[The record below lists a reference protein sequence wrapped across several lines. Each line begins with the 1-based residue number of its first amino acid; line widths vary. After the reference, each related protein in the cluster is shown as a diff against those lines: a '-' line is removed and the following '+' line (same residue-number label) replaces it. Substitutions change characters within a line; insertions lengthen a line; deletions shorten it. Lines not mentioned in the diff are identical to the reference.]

1 MHAFLLSIGLIA
13 TAIGMFTIGF
23 GIPISEFSF
32 GNTLISA
39 GTVSVMGG
47 LVLIGLSAAVRE
59 LRRIADAL
67 AGRPASRSARSDLT
81 ETLGVRGARGTFPP
95 KPNAEVGGRETR
107 SEPRLTTVYSNDAPS
122 DETVGARPRPNIVPI
137 VRAVGDAA
145 LVEEPDSVPLSP
157 QASARATLTAPSRS
171 ERAADVK
178 PAQQTSK
185 SGAGSTPAAR
195 STVLEVPRI
204 APAADRPADKPQRGN
219 LFDAVWPAGSTAAES
234 PAANEASAT
243 AKKAAN
249 PRERIEPVLPA
260 AKRGDA
266 AAAPR
271 AAVDPRPVS
280 ILKSGVIDGMAYTLY
295 TDGSI
300 EAQLAEGTMRF
311 NSIDALREHLESH
324 P

>member
-32 GNTLISA
+32 GNTLISS

-47 LVLIGLSAAVRE
+47 LTLIGLSAAVRE

-67 AGRPASRSARSDLT
+67 AGRSALRSTRSDST
-81 ETLGVRGARGTFPP
+81 EALGMRGARGTFPP
-95 KPNAEVGGRETR
+95 KPNTEGTGRETR

-122 DETVGARPRPNIVPI
+122 DETARPRPNIVPI
-137 VRAVGDAA
+137 VRAVGESA
-145 LVEEPDSVPLSP
+145 LVEERDSVPLSP
-157 QASARATLTAPSRS
+157 HASARATGTAPSRS
-171 ERAADVK
+171 EHTADVK
-178 PAQQTSK
+178 PTQQTSK
-185 SGAGSTPAAR
+185 SGAGTTPAAR

-204 APAADRPADKPQRGN
+204 APDRPADKPHRAN
-219 LFDAVWPAGSTAAES
+219 LFDAVWPAESKGAEPPS
-234 PAANEASAT
+234 ANETVRA

-249 PRERIEPVLPA
+249 RIEPVLSVT
-260 AKRGDA
+260 KRDDA

-271 AAVDPRPVS
+271 AAVDARPVS

-300 EAQLAEGTMRF
+300 EAQLAEGAMRF
-311 NSIDALREHLESH
+311 NSIDALRVHLEGH

>member
-1 MHAFLLSIGLIA
+1 MHAFLMSIGVIA

-32 GNTLISA
+32 GNTLISS

-47 LVLIGLSAAVRE
+47 LTLIGLSGAVRE
-59 LRRIADAL
+59 LRRIADTLAARSAL
-67 AGRPASRSARSDLT
+67 RSARSDST
-81 ETLGVRGARGTFPP
+81 EALGMRGARGTFPP
-95 KPNAEVGGRETR
+95 KPNTEGIGRDAR

-122 DETVGARPRPNIVPI
+122 DETARPRPNIVPI
-137 VRAVGDAA
+137 VRAVGDSA

-157 QASARATLTAPSRS
+157 HASARATAPSRG
-171 ERAADVK
+171 EHTADVK
-178 PAQQTSK
+178 PVQQTSK
-185 SGAGSTPAAR
+185 SGASTTPSAR
-195 STVLEVPRI
+195 STVLEAPRN
-204 APAADRPADKPQRGN
+204 APDRPADKPHRAN
-219 LFDAVWPAGSTAAES
+219 LFDAVWPAESKAAEPPS
-234 PAANEASAT
+234 ANETVRAAKRAAN
-243 AKKAAN
+243 
-249 PRERIEPVLPA
+249 RIEPVLSVT
-260 AKRGDA
+260 KRDDA

-300 EAQLAEGTMRF
+300 EAQLAEGAMRF
-311 NSIDALREHLESH
+311 NSIDALREHLEGR